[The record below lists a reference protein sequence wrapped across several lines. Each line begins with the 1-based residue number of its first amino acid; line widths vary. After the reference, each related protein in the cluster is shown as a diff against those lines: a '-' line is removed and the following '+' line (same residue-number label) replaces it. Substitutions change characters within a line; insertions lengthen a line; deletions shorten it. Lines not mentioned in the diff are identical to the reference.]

1 MRYTSYNMAVTAL
14 NARKCLSDFVERMW
28 EYIEEGNIEKTECAR
43 NKALMLDALIATVE
57 RYRPIIQD
65 AKVTTITVTVTSGS
79 YPMPFVVDPIFV
91 NGIQITNK
99 FTVYDGTNVD
109 VFKDGSEA
117 INCYLSATD
126 DILKAT
132 AKMSGESIV
141 ITIIHNESLSPIDT
155 LTAES
160 LAGGVTVT
168 TVYSE
173 EEDYEYPRTCLTEV
187 QMQNI
192 VEKIDELCECNC

>member
-14 NARKCLSDFVERMW
+14 KARKCLSDFVERMW
-28 EYIEEGNIEKTECAR
+28 EYIEDGNIEKTECAR

-57 RYRPIIQD
+57 GYHPTIQD
-65 AKVTTITVTVTSGS
+65 AKVTTITVTTTSGS
-79 YPMPFVVDPIFV
+79 YPIPFVVDPIFV

-99 FTVYDGTNVD
+99 FTAYDGTNVD

-117 INCYLSATD
+117 INCYLSTTD
-126 DILKAT
+126 DVLKAT

-155 LTAES
+155 LNAES
-160 LAGGVTVT
+160 LSGGVTT
-168 TVYSE
+168 TTAYSE
-173 EEDYEYPRTCLTEV
+173 EEDYEYPRTCLTED
-187 QMQNI
+187 QMRNI